1 MTHYSIDYIHKVLS
15 LAFTPTE
22 ETLEPKHKRLS
33 TADGAEPGES
43 HATESL
49 SREYKEFTRDQR
61 VVDFAHA
68 HKLTLG
74 RKRQWYWCSN
84 QENKDGSPRWGNIV
98 GLPTTHGIPRITNGV
113 DVWIELTSGELFL
126 GHQDWWQGERR
137 EGVTYPRKRSLK
149 KVLAE
154 AEDSDDLRATL
165 MAMLR
170 A

>member
-1 MTHYSIDYIHKVLS
+1 MTHYSLEFCNKVFGWD
-15 LAFTPTE
+15 FTPTSY
-22 ETLEPKHKRLS
+22 EPTHQRRT
-33 TADGAEPGES
+33 TADGSEPG
-43 HATESL
+43 AQANNVA

-61 VVDFAHA
+61 VVDFCHA

-84 QENKDGSPRWGNIV
+84 QENKDGTPKWGQVN
-98 GLPTTHGIPRITNGV
+98 GLPTTRGIPRITNGV
-113 DVWIELTSGELFL
+113 DVWIELASGELFL

-137 EGVTYPRKRSLK
+137 EGVSYPRKRSLK

-154 AEDSDDLRATL
+154 SEDSDDLRATL

>member
-1 MTHYSIDYIHKVLS
+1 MTHYSLEFCNKVFDWE
-15 LAFTPTE
+15 FTPTVYDP
-22 ETLEPKHKRLS
+22 TPKRLS
-33 TADGAEPGES
+33 TADGSEPGES
-43 HATESL
+43 HATES
-49 SREYKEFTRDQR
+49 REYKEFSRDQR

-74 RKRQWYWCSN
+74 RKRQWFWCSN
-84 QENKDGSPRWGNIV
+84 QAYKDGSPLWGNIV

-113 DVWIELTSGELFL
+113 DVWIELPSGELFL

-154 AEDSDDLRATL
+154 ASDDNDLRSQL
-165 MAMLR
+165 MQMLK